1 MTVRKDTVKDAVLVC
16 EPRCPLLLLVER
28 GVLSYSGYMSNFPY
42 VAIREARGMIQ
53 DAQRVVV
60 LTGAGMSAESG
71 VPTFRDAQTG
81 LWEKYSPE
89 ELATTEAM
97 YNSPDLVWSW
107 MLHQARVMR
116 SVEPHDGHR
125 MLARWQRELV
135 EGGGALDI
143 VTQNIDDLH
152 ERGGSD
158 VLAHLHG
165 TTFTFRCFECQAPS
179 DYQLEDPTD
188 EQLQATPALDQ
199 LKLEDPPACGV
210 CSHGFIRP
218 NIVMFGELLPQHAMD
233 DALEAVRATDVAIV
247 VGTSNI
253 VQPAATLPIAA
264 SAAGAQVIEI
274 NPNMT
279 PLSQEADLY
288 IPGTA
293 GTILPELHP

>member
-1 MTVRKDTVKDAVLVC
+1 MVGMSTLPLVAV
-16 EPRCPLLLLVER
+16 
-28 GVLSYSGYMSNFPY
+28 
-42 VAIREARGMIQ
+42 REARSMLE
-53 DAQRVVV
+53 DAQRIVV

-89 ELATTEAM
+89 ELATPEAM
-97 YNSPDLVWSW
+97 YNRPDLVWSW

-116 SVEPHDGHR
+116 SVQPHDGHR
-125 MLARWQRELV
+125 VLGVWQRELATQ
-135 EGGGALDI
+135 GGQLEI

-152 ERGGSD
+152 ERGGAD

-165 TTFTFRCFECQAPS
+165 TTFTFRCFECQAPA
-179 DYQLEDPTD
+179 DYQLGDATE

-199 LKLEDPPACGV
+199 LLLEDPPACAT

-218 NIVMFGELLPQHAMD
+218 DIVMFGEFLPQQAMD
-233 DALEAVRATDVAIV
+233 DALAAVRSADVAIV

-264 SAAGAQVIEI
+264 SAAGARVIEI
-274 NPNMT
+274 NPNQT
-279 PLSQEADLY
+279 PLSQDADLY
-288 IPGTA
+288 IAGTA
-293 GTILPELHP
+293 RRILPELYP

>member
-1 MTVRKDTVKDAVLVC
+1 MV
-16 EPRCPLLLLVER
+16 EPSE
-28 GVLSYSGYMSNFPY
+28 LSYSVGMSNTTY
-42 VAIREARGMIQ
+42 VAIREARGIIQ
-53 DAQRVVV
+53 DAQRIVV

-89 ELATTEAM
+89 ELATPEAM
-97 YNSPDLVWSW
+97 YNRPDLVWSW

-116 SVEPHDGHR
+116 SVEPHDGHKV
-125 MLARWQRELV
+125 LGRWQRELV
-135 EGGGALDI
+135 SNGGALDI

-165 TTFTFRCFECQAPS
+165 TTFTFRCFDCDAPS
-179 DYQLEDPTD
+179 DYELDDPTD

-199 LKLEDPPACGV
+199 LMLEDPPACPA
-210 CSHGFIRP
+210 CSYGFIRP
-218 NIVMFGELLPQHAMD
+218 DIVMFGELLPQQAMD
-233 DALEAVRATDVAIV
+233 NALDAVRAADVAIV

-253 VQPAATLPIAA
+253 VQPAATLPLAA

-274 NPNMT
+274 NPNQT
-279 PLSQEADLY
+279 PLSQDADLY
-288 IPGTA
+288 ISGTA
-293 GTILPELHP
+293 RNILPELHP